1 MPEPVGGSWS
11 AGGQRLDG
19 VVAFGDV
26 IMVSGVRGD
35 VTITTGRPP
44 YRVEEFPA
52 VVETVTTEQ
61 ARQRPSRLL
70 LAQHR
75 VVPFVGRDDDLAEVA
90 QWMGR
95 PGGVLVRLLHAAGGQ
110 GKTRLAGH
118 VADVWAKSGWTVWR
132 VLHEPVYTGGYRMDL
147 PAGGALLVVVDYA
160 DRWPV
165 SHLQSLLT
173 HLKSMNVQT
182 SVTVRVLL
190 LARSTTAWWPA
201 LRNRLRSDHQVEAT
215 SQLLPPL
222 GGQVDGRVLF
232 RQARDRFA
240 IAMDVAAADRL
251 PPPNLAD
258 ETFRQVLSVHMA
270 ALVAVD
276 AHRRNTTAPTDPH
289 ALSSYLLER
298 ERDHWYALHHRPVE
312 PRQTPPEVMGRTVY
326 LATLTAAVSRAT
338 ATDLLHRVGLT
349 APAATTIIDD
359 HRFCYPPEDHHT
371 VFQALH
377 PDRLGEDLIALST
390 PGHQHTDDED
400 GWDSDDWAVTAVEHL
415 LRVDTDPPPWAA
427 HAVTVLVETAR
438 RWDHVATDILYPV
451 LRRHPHLALA
461 AGGTTITRLATI
473 PGIDPDVLDA
483 IDAVLPTHR
492 HVDLD
497 IAAAAVTTALT
508 PHRLAATT
516 DPAEHARL
524 HTIHARRL
532 ANAGLRDQALPLA
545 EESAGIYRRLA
556 GANPAAYLPALASS
570 LNDLGLWLW
579 GLGRREEALAP
590 SEEAAAIYRRL
601 AGANPAAYLPAL
613 AMSLNNLG
621 LWLSGLGRREEALA
635 PSEEAAAIYRRLVEV
650 DPAAY
655 LPDLAM
661 SLNNLGTVL
670 SELRRWEEALLFTEE
685 ALMIRRRLVEANPAA
700 YLPALA
706 MSLHDLGFCLSGLG
720 RREEALPFTEE
731 ALTIRWRLMEANP
744 AAYLPDL
751 AMSLINLGD
760 MLSGLGRRGEALAP
774 SVEAVGIYRR
784 LVEANPAAYLPYLAA
799 SLNNLGVQLSEVGR
813 RGEALPPS
821 EEATAIYRRLVEV
834 NPAAYLPDLAMSLN
848 NLGVR
853 LSELGRRGEALA
865 PSAEAVGI
873 YRRLVEANPA
883 AYLPELARSV
893 NNLGLRL
900 SEVGWRG
907 EALALSGEAVGIFR
921 RLVEANPA
929 AYLPALA
936 MSLNN
941 LGTILLGLGRR
952 EEALAPSE
960 EGTGIYRRLVEVNP
974 AAYLPALA
982 MSLNNLGVCL
992 SGLGRREKAL
1002 ALSKEAVMIR
1012 RRLAEANPTAYL
1024 PDLTMSVNN
1033 LSIRLSELG
1042 RWEEALALNEE
1053 ATVICRRLAEANPA
1067 AYLPDLA
1074 SSSLAYGRLCVTM
1087 QANFTEALEAVTEAV
1102 NIYERL
1108 TEQLPAVFAERLFA
1122 AYQTLANVLDG
1133 LGRVDEAAELRRQL
1147 DEATAAARTRVTVAL
1162 RKVLNSPAR
1171 R

>member
-1 MPEPVGGSWS
+1 M
-11 AGGQRLDG
+11 GGQRLDN

-26 IMVSGVRGD
+26 IMVSGVGGD
-35 VTITTGRPP
+35 VTITTARPP
-44 YRVEEFPA
+44 YRVEAFPA
-52 VVETVTTEQ
+52 VVETVTVEQ

-75 VVPFVGRDDDLAEVA
+75 VVPFVGRDGDLAEVE

-118 VADVWAKSGWTVWR
+118 VADAWAKAGWTVWR
-132 VLHEPVYTGGYRMDL
+132 VLHEPVFTGGYRMDL
-147 PAGGALLVVVDYA
+147 PAGGGLLLVVDYA
-160 DRWPV
+160 DRWSV

-173 HLKSMNVQT
+173 HLKSMNVQAG
-182 SVTVRVLL
+182 VTVRVLL

-222 GGQVDGRVLF
+222 GEQVDRGVLF

-240 IAMDVAAADRL
+240 TAMGVAEADRL
-251 PPPNLAD
+251 RPPSNLAD
-258 ETFRQVLSVHMA
+258 DAFGHVLSVHMA

-276 AHRRNTTAPTDPH
+276 AQRRDTAAPTDPH
-289 ALSSYLLER
+289 ALSSYLLDR

-326 LATLTAAVSRAT
+326 LATLTAAVPRDT

-359 HRFCYPPEDHHT
+359 HRFCYPPEDHRT

-377 PDRLGEDLIALST
+377 PDRLGEDLIALFT
-390 PGHQHTDDED
+390 PGHRHTDDED

-427 HAVTVLVETAR
+427 HVVTVLVETAC
-438 RWDHVATDILYPV
+438 RWDHVATDVLYPV
-451 LRRHPHLALA
+451 LRSHPRLALA

-473 PGIDPDVLDA
+473 PGIDPDVLAA

-497 IAAAAVTTALT
+497 IAAAAVTAALT

-516 DPAEHARL
+516 DPSEHARL

-545 EESAGIYRRLA
+545 EEATGIYRRLV
-556 GANPAAYLPALASS
+556 GANPAAYLSYLASS

-601 AGANPAAYLPAL
+601 VEANPAAYLPAL
-613 AMSLNNLG
+613 AISLNNLG

-661 SLNNLGTVL
+661 SLNNLGAVL
-670 SELRRWEEALLFTEE
+670 SELRRRKEALPPTEE
-685 ALMIRRRLVEANPAA
+685 ALTIRRRLVEANPAA

-706 MSLHDLGFCLSGLG
+706 MSLHELGVCLSGLG
-720 RREEALPFTEE
+720 RREEALPPTEE
-731 ALTIRWRLMEANP
+731 ALTIRRRLVEANP

-751 AMSLINLGD
+751 AMSLNNLGD
-760 MLSGLGRRGEALAP
+760 VLSGLGRREEALAP
-774 SVEAVGIYRR
+774 SDEGTGIYRR
-784 LVEANPAAYLPYLAA
+784 LVEVNPAAYLPYLAG
-799 SLNNLGVQLSEVGR
+799 SLNNLGVRLSELGR

-834 NPAAYLPDLAMSLN
+834 NPAAYLPDLAMSVS

-893 NNLGLRL
+893 SNLGVRL

-907 EALALSGEAVGIFR
+907 EALALSGEAVGIYR

-929 AYLPALA
+929 AYLPDLA
-936 MSLNN
+936 ASLNN
-941 LGTILLGLGRR
+941 LGTMLLGLGRR

-960 EGTGIYRRLVEVNP
+960 EGTGIYRRLAGVNP

-1002 ALSKEAVMIR
+1002 ALSEEAVMIR
-1012 RRLAEANPTAYL
+1012 RRLAEANPAAYL
-1024 PDLTMSVNN
+1024 PDLAMSVNN
-1033 LSIRLSELG
+1033 LGIRLSELG
-1042 RWEEALALNEE
+1042 RREEALALNEE
-1053 ATVICRRLAEANPA
+1053 ATGIYRRLVEANPA

-1074 SSSLAYGRLCVTM
+1074 SSSLAYGRMCVNM
-1087 QANFTEALEAVTEAV
+1087 QTNFTEALEAVTEAV

-1108 TEQLPAVFAERLFA
+1108 TEQLPVVFAERLFA

-1133 LGRVDEAAELRRQL
+1133 LGRADEAAELHRQL
-1147 DEATAAARTRVTVAL
+1147 DAATAAVRTRVTVAF
-1162 RKVLNSPAR
+1162 RKGLE
-1171 R
+1171 

>member
-1 MPEPVGGSWS
+1 MPEPVGGSGS

-132 VLHEPVYTGGYRMDL
+132 VLHEPVFTGGYRMDL

-240 IAMDVAAADRL
+240 IAMDVADADRL

-390 PGHQHTDDED
+390 PGHRHTDDED

-438 RWDHVATDILYPV
+438 RWDHVATEILYPV
-451 LRRHPHLALA
+451 LRTHPRLALA

-473 PGIDPDVLDA
+473 PDVDPDVLDA
-483 IDAVLPTHR
+483 IDAVLPADR

-497 IAAAAVTTALT
+497 IAAAAITTALT

-516 DPAEHARL
+516 DPAEHALL
-524 HTIHARRL
+524 HAIHARRL
-532 ANAGLRDQALPLA
+532 ANAGLRDRALP
-545 EESAGIYRRLA
+545 
-556 GANPAAYLPALASS
+556 PA
-570 LNDLGLWLW
+570 
-579 GLGRREEALAP
+579 
-590 SEEAAAIYRRL
+590 EEAAAIYRRL
-601 AGANPAAYLPAL
+601 VEANPAVYLPYL

-621 LWLSGLGRREEALA
+621 LWLSGLGRREEAL
-635 PSEEAAAIYRRLVEV
+635 PSAEEAAAIYRRLVEAN
-650 DPAAY
+650 PAVY
-655 LPDLAM
+655 LPYLAM
-661 SLNNLGTVL
+661 SLNNLGLWL
-670 SELRRWEEALLFTEE
+670 SELGRREEALPSAEEAAAIHQRLAEANPATYLPYLAGSLNNLGIWLYGLGRREE
-685 ALMIRRRLVEANPAA
+685 ALPFAEEAVAIRRRLAEANSAA
-700 YLPALA
+700 YLPDLAGSLNNLGAWLSGLGRRKEALSSA
-706 MSLHDLGFCLSGLG
+706 EEAAVICRRLAEANPVAYLPDLAGSLNNLGAWLSGLGRREEALSSAEEAAVICRRLAEANPVAYLPDLAISLNNLGAWLSGLG
-720 RREEALPFTEE
+720 RREEALPFAEE
-731 ALTIRWRLMEANP
+731 AVAIR
-744 AAYLPDL
+744 
-751 AMSLINLGD
+751 
-760 MLSGLGRRGEALAP
+760 
-774 SVEAVGIYRR
+774 RR
-784 LVEANPAAYLPYLAA
+784 L
-799 SLNNLGVQLSEVGR
+799 
-813 RGEALPPS
+813 
-821 EEATAIYRRLVEV
+821 
-834 NPAAYLPDLAMSLN
+834 
-848 NLGVR
+848 
-853 LSELGRRGEALA
+853 
-865 PSAEAVGI
+865 AEAIPG
-873 YRRLVEANPA
+873 
-883 AYLPELARSV
+883 AYLPELAGSL

-900 SEVGWRG
+900 SELGRW
-907 EALALSGEAVGIFR
+907 EALPSAEEAAAIYR
-921 RLVEANPA
+921 RLAEANPV
-929 AYLPALA
+929 AYLPDLA
-936 MSLNN
+936 TSLNN
-941 LGTILLGLGRR
+941 LGLRLSELGRR
-952 EEALAPSE
+952 EEALPP
-960 EGTGIYRRLVEVNP
+960 VE
-974 AAYLPALA
+974 
-982 MSLNNLGVCL
+982 
-992 SGLGRREKAL
+992 
-1002 ALSKEAVMIR
+1002 EAVTIR
-1012 RRLAEANPTAYL
+1012 RRLA
-1024 PDLTMSVNN
+1024 
-1033 LSIRLSELG
+1033 G
-1042 RWEEALALNEE
+1042 
-1053 ATVICRRLAEANPA
+1053 ANPA
-1067 AYLPDLA
+1067 AFLPDLA
-1074 SSSLAYGRLCVTM
+1074 SSLWAYGWVCVNI
-1087 QANFTEALEAVTEAV
+1087 QANFAEALEAVTEAV
-1102 NIYERL
+1102 AIYERL
-1108 TEQLPAVFAERLFA
+1108 TEQLPAAFVGQLFA
-1122 AYQTLANVLDG
+1122 AYQTLADVLDG
-1133 LGRVDEAAELRRQL
+1133 LGRAVEAAELRRQL
-1147 DEATAAARTRVTVAL
+1147 DEATGGGTD
-1162 RKVLNSPAR
+1162 PG
-1171 R
+1171 